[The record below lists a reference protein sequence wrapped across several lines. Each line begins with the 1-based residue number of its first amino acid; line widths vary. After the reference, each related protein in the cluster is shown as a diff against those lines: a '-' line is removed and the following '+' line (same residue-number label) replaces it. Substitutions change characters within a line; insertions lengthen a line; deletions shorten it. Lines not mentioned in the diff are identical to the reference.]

1 MKQSFLRIGTFG
13 DEVYCILQSGLI
25 INKET
30 MKPIV
35 CGKCGDNFLYCETE
49 NVKTEL
55 ALRITKKF
63 CPDCGKI
70 N

>member
-30 MKPIV
+30 MKPIT
-35 CGKCGDNFLYCETE
+35 CNICDDNFLYCETE

-63 CPDCGKI
+63 CPECGKV